1 MKRIEAASVAV
12 LRDNRF
18 LLVRRGRGAARG
30 QYAFPGGRVEAGEST
45 EEAARR
51 ELFEE
56 TALTAG
62 PLLPV
67 RMVEIEGGD
76 VLYELD
82 VFLCLDA
89 RGTAIA
95 GDDAEA
101 LGWYTVDEMSS
112 LEITLSTLEMAR
124 ELAASHCGQTSQR
137 LEPHIKICREP
148 R

>member
-1 MKRIEAASVAV
+1 MKRIKAASVAV
-12 LRDNRF
+12 LRDDKF
-18 LLVRRGRGAARG
+18 LLVRRGRGTARG
-30 QYAFPGGRVEAGEST
+30 QYAFPGGRAEAGESA

-67 RMVEIEGGD
+67 RMVEIDGGD

-82 VFLCLDA
+82 VFLCLEA
-89 RGTAIA
+89 HGTAVA

-101 LGWYTVDEMSS
+101 LGWYTIEEMSVID
-112 LEITLSTLEMAR
+112 ITLSTLEMAR

-137 LEPHIKICREP
+137 LEPHLKICRES